1 MRHGRQ
7 VRRSWRRLPGTLG
20 AAVLSAGVMA
30 AGLPAG
36 TALASPGPATTA
48 APPQYSLDML
58 THVTALG
65 HVWTLDL
72 AAGGGRI
79 QVSLGTAYGG
89 VSELHMWSTTGA
101 FAATVAKDLKV
112 TSTGH
117 ATLNTGSALN
127 PVLGMSLSFS
137 PVKVAKAACKQGS
150 DSTYSGKVTGTLS
163 LVTGLRGVKFNVKFS
178 GQAAGVLDVDRGCVT
193 PAGKTPCTG
202 SYWGISQ
209 AGWMSGVGGFQTLGS
224 KPAWAENFS
233 QEGLKTA
240 SKWVTRTVAVSV
252 NGPAPKLNTTAKTF
266 SVSGLPSG
274 AITGAAVISYS
285 NPLTSPPVTCYLGA
299 KKYKETGIEYAGLA
313 PKVIKPFQAHSL
325 LAGTMKM
332 SAFYVGVY
340 TYQKLSPA

>member
-1 MRHGRQ
+1 
-7 VRRSWRRLPGTLG
+7 
-20 AAVLSAGVMA
+20 MA

-36 TALASPGPATTA
+36 TALASPPPAATA
-48 APPQYSLDML
+48 APLPPQYSLDML

-65 HVWTLDL
+65 HVWNLDL
-72 AAGGGRI
+72 SAAGGRI

-89 VSELHMWSTTGA
+89 VTELHMWSTTSA

-117 ATLNTGSALN
+117 ATLNTGSALS
-127 PVLGMSLSFS
+127 PVLAVSVSFT
-137 PVKVAKAACKQGS
+137 PVKVTKAVCKQGS
-150 DSTYSGKVTGTLS
+150 DSSYSGKVAGTLS

-178 GQAAGVLDVDRGCVT
+178 GQAVGLLDVDKGCVT
-193 PAGKTPCTG
+193 PLGKNPCMG
-202 SYWGISQ
+202 SYWGITQ
-209 AGWMSGVGGFQTLGS
+209 PGWMSGVGGFQTLGA
-224 KPAWAENFS
+224 KPAWSDNFS

-252 NGPAPKLNTTAKTF
+252 NGPAPKLNTAAKTV

-285 NPLTSPPVTCYLGA
+285 KPSTDPPMTCYLGA
-299 KKYKETGIEYAGLA
+299 KKYTETGTEYFGLA
-313 PKVIKPFQAHSL
+313 PKVTKPFQARSL

-340 TYQKLSPA
+340 TYQKLTPA